1 MIETIKEKFKSIRCY
16 HLSRSIEA
24 LLEQARNNELS
35 YLEYT
40 QVLLDKERQE
50 RETNRIE
57 RYKKRATFPAIK
69 TFEEFDFTFQTSI
82 TKREIKEW
90 QSFDWIERRA
100 NKIFMGPPGVGKTHL
115 AIALGYSAVLQQ
127 YKVKFYTMNKIMEDM
142 ILAEDENCFDE
153 FLEKLLKKD
162 LIIID
167 ELGYLPLNP
176 KYSHLFFRLINECYE
191 YRSLVITS
199 NKLFS
204 EWDNVFGDQTVATA
218 ILDRLLHHAEP
229 LIINGDSY
237 RLKDTKDKFELNSN
251 EIYNNKNI
259 ENRER
264 VY

>member
-1 MIETIKEKFKSIRCY
+1 MIETIKAKFKSIRCY
-16 HLSRSIEA
+16 HLSKSIEV

-40 QVLLDKERQE
+40 QILLDEEMHK

-57 RYKKRATFPAIK
+57 RYKKKANFPVIK
-69 TFEEFDFTFQTSI
+69 TFEEFDFKFQTSI

-90 QSFDWIERRA
+90 QNFDWIERRC

-115 AIALGYSAVLQQ
+115 AIALGYSAVLKQ

-142 ILAEDENCFDE
+142 ILAEDENNFDAY
-153 FLEKLLKKD
+153 LEKLLKKD

-191 YRSLVITS
+191 YRSLIITS

-237 RLKDTKDKFELNSN
+237 RLKDTKDIFDLNSN
-251 EIYNNKNI
+251 GKYPNKNV
-259 ENRER
+259 ENG
-264 VY
+264 